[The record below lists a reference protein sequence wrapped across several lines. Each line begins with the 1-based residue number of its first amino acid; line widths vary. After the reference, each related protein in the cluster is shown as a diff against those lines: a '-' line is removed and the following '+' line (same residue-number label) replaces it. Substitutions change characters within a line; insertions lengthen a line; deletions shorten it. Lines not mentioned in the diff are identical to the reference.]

1 MAVAPFISPRDCHS
15 RGVYSSGAPA
25 GPEPSRRRGAAE
37 GGSGSYIRAG
47 TTLTGGT
54 GRLARMAERSYT
66 RRGRSHS
73 LARLLQIPF
82 PTLRHHARSPATV
95 LRAGRGAGL
104 SPSCAAMDEEAK
116 AGPKPDSN
124 ANAADA
130 VEAAAAAPLPPSSSE
145 AAEREAKAEEE
156 GELVERLVELVGEIA
171 AISDFRN
178 SYRRQFCNLSRRIRL
193 LVPMLEE
200 AKEAPT
206 PLPAASE
213 AALRR
218 LRDALHGAGELL
230 RLGSSGS
237 KIFLVGFL
245 ALWLGAL
252 SPCLCFAA

>member
-1 MAVAPFISPRDCHS
+1 MGPD
-15 RGVYSSGAPA
+15 GWPA
-25 GPEPSRRRGAAE
+25 WQSEAAILGE
-37 GGSGSYIRAG
+37 GGASA
-47 TTLTGGT
+47 
-54 GRLARMAERSYT
+54 
-66 RRGRSHS
+66 S
-73 LARLLQIPF
+73 LAYSKSPSPI

-95 LRAGRGAGL
+95 LRAGRGPGL

-116 AGPKPDSN
+116 AGPKSDAN

-156 GELVERLVELVGEIA
+156 GEVVERLVELVGEIA

>member
-1 MAVAPFISPRDCHS
+1 
-15 RGVYSSGAPA
+15 
-25 GPEPSRRRGAAE
+25 
-37 GGSGSYIRAG
+37 
-47 TTLTGGT
+47 
-54 GRLARMAERSYT
+54 
-66 RRGRSHS
+66 
-73 LARLLQIPF
+73 
-82 PTLRHHARSPATV
+82 
-95 LRAGRGAGL
+95 
-104 SPSCAAMDEEAK
+104 MDEEAK
-116 AGPKPDSN
+116 AGPKSDTN
-124 ANAADA
+124 ANAAAA
-130 VEAAAAAPLPPSSSE
+130 VEAAAAAAPLPPSSSE
-145 AAEREAKAEEE
+145 AAEREAKAEGAEEE
-156 GELVERLVELVGEIA
+156 GEVVERLVELVGEIA
-171 AISDFRN
+171 SISDFRN

-252 SPCLCFAA
+252 SPCLSFAA

>member
-1 MAVAPFISPRDCHS
+1 
-15 RGVYSSGAPA
+15 
-25 GPEPSRRRGAAE
+25 
-37 GGSGSYIRAG
+37 
-47 TTLTGGT
+47 
-54 GRLARMAERSYT
+54 
-66 RRGRSHS
+66 
-73 LARLLQIPF
+73 
-82 PTLRHHARSPATV
+82 
-95 LRAGRGAGL
+95 
-104 SPSCAAMDEEAK
+104 MDEEAK

-124 ANAADA
+124 ANAAAA

>member
-1 MAVAPFISPRDCHS
+1 
-15 RGVYSSGAPA
+15 
-25 GPEPSRRRGAAE
+25 
-37 GGSGSYIRAG
+37 
-47 TTLTGGT
+47 
-54 GRLARMAERSYT
+54 
-66 RRGRSHS
+66 
-73 LARLLQIPF
+73 
-82 PTLRHHARSPATV
+82 
-95 LRAGRGAGL
+95 
-104 SPSCAAMDEEAK
+104 MDEEAK

-124 ANAADA
+124 ANAAAA

-145 AAEREAKAEEE
+145 AAEREAKAEGAAEEE
-156 GELVERLVELVGEIA
+156 GEVVERLVELVGEIA

-200 AKEAPT
+200 AKEAPA

-245 ALWLGAL
+245 ALWLWSFVAL
-252 SPCLCFAA
+252 LVLRCLSSFCSPNFVLNYDFAVELREFCLTNWMEFKCIDTAELSASNCTSRSNPFSLMLSTNLLPVILLGHYDM